1 MLSKFLFL
9 VRFYFLF
16 PLGEYWLGND
26 KISQLTNMGPT
37 KLLIEME
44 DWKGD
49 KVMAIYKGFTV
60 QNEANK
66 YQLSVSKYR
75 GTAGNALIEGAS
87 QLVGENRT
95 MTIHNSMFFSTYDRD
110 NDGWYVLPLL
120 SCFQCPGSCCCL
132 QSLMTA
138 NMISDSCFLGSSCVP
153 ALSEILQL

>member
-1 MLSKFLFL
+1 M
-9 VRFYFLF
+9 VRFYFLL

-26 KISQLTNMGPT
+26 RISQLTNMGPT

-49 KVMAIYKGFTV
+49 KVTALYEGFTV

-66 YQLSVSKYR
+66 YQLSVSKYK

-110 NDGWYVLPLL
+110 NDGWYVLLL
-120 SCFQCPGSCCCL
+120 PPCFQCHGSCCCL
-132 QSLMTA
+132 GSLMTA
-138 NMISDSCFLGSSCVP
+138 NMSSASRFLGGSCVP
-153 ALSEILQL
+153 ALY